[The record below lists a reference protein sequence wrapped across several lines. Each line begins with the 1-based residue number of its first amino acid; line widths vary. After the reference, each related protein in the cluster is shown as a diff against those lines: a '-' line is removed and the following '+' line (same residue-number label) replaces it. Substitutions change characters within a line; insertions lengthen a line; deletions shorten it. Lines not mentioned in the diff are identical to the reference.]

1 MAWIHVSANLSN
13 ALSVTLESC
22 RHKHSS
28 DMIDECGFSFRG
40 EISIFVNC
48 KTHWK
53 ILFLPFCVSCQ
64 QVDIGEFF
72 LEMDRKG
79 WTFFDEFF
87 LTPVVCLKNINHSG
101 ISYFQPFSKKELIFF
116 CFVIIFKVSTAGCF
130 HAIIPPHKVLPRNHS
145 TRLHFH
151 I

>member
-64 QVDIGEFF
+64 QVDIEEFF

-87 LTPVVCLKNINHSG
+87 FGSCGVLEKYKSLGNFIFSTLFKKGTDFFLLCHH
-101 ISYFQPFSKKELIFF
+101 FQGFYGWLFPCHYS
-116 CFVIIFKVSTAGCF
+116 S
-130 HAIIPPHKVLPRNHS
+130 S
-145 TRLHFH
+145 
-151 I
+151 

>member
-22 RHKHSS
+22 RHQHNS

-53 ILFLPFCVSCQ
+53 ILLLPFCVPCQ

-72 LEMDRKG
+72 WRWIERGGHFLMN
-79 WTFFDEFF
+79 FF
-87 LTPVVCLKNINHSG
+87 LAPVVCLKNINHSG
-101 ISYFQPFSKKELIFF
+101 ISYFNPFQKRNWFF
-116 CFVIIFKVSTAGCF
+116 LLC
-130 HAIIPPHKVLPRNHS
+130 H
-145 TRLHFH
+145 HFQGFYGWLFPCH
-151 I
+151 YSSS